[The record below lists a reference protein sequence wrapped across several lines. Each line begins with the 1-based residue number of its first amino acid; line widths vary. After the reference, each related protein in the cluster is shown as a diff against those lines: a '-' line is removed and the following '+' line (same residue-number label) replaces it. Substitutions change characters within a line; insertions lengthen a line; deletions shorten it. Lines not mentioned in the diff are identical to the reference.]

1 MSTPGPGVSTDQTP
15 LVKANLEAHSEQSEA
30 SEIEA
35 QGMRS
40 LRKPSSD
47 KENWTLNSMNWEG
60 SQKPEIE
67 PGHTDSIEQNS
78 VSSPSQQMPHL
89 SHGVSTENHKLTYS
103 QR

>member
-47 KENWTLNSMNWEG
+47 KENWTLNSMN
-60 SQKPEIE
+60 
-67 PGHTDSIEQNS
+67 
-78 VSSPSQQMPHL
+78 
-89 SHGVSTENHKLTYS
+89 
-103 QR
+103 